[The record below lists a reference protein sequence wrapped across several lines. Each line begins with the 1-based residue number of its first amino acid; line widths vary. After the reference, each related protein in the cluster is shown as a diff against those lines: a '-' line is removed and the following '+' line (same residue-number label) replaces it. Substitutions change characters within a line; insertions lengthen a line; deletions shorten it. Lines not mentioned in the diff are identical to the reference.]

1 MCGMLQG
8 SGQGSAEMGEG
19 LYLPWSPQQEFVGVA
34 AASSCSWA
42 GQRISRS
49 GGAPQRFSGGVTGPA
64 LACPAPPQTSG
75 PAAQLPA
82 PTMGPA

>member
-1 MCGMLQG
+1 MKAPKLEDDVKMCGMLQG

-49 GGAPQRFSGGVTGPA
+49 GGALSGS
-64 LACPAPPQTSG
+64 QEE
-75 PAAQLPA
+75 
-82 PTMGPA
+82 